1 MQILLAQVV
10 PMYQIC
16 RYPGFPLSDS
26 SGNCCSSNLLH
37 AFNFL
42 LQKAMKL
49 TSSSR
54 KQSCMGEIL
63 NLMSVDAQN
72 FMDVIT
78 NLNILWSAP
87 LQIIVAVV
95 MLWNI
100 LGPSVFAGVGVLF
113 LLTPLNMYIV
123 NKVKELQVSI

>member
-1 MQILLAQVV
+1 
-10 PMYQIC
+10 
-16 RYPGFPLSDS
+16 
-26 SGNCCSSNLLH
+26 
-37 AFNFL
+37 
-42 LQKAMKL
+42 
-49 TSSSR
+49 
-54 KQSCMGEIL
+54 MGEIL

-72 FMDVIT
+72 FKDVIT

-95 MLWNI
+95 MLWKI

-123 NKVKELQVSI
+123 NKVKELQVSS

>member
-1 MQILLAQVV
+1 
-10 PMYQIC
+10 
-16 RYPGFPLSDS
+16 
-26 SGNCCSSNLLH
+26 
-37 AFNFL
+37 
-42 LQKAMKL
+42 
-49 TSSSR
+49 
-54 KQSCMGEIL
+54 MGEIL

-72 FMDVIT
+72 FIDVIT
-78 NLNILWSAP
+78 NLNMLWSAP